1 MASVTVI
8 SLLVLVLVLV
18 AFTFADPENGHAHDH
33 SNCRYNITYGAFVKE
48 TQYIVATNLGY
59 FADEQVCVTFAQV
72 PGSVAQ
78 FDNLAAGQY
87 QVINSAF
94 DNVVNRYVNQGLKLS
109 VIGSDNKGPDLAVV
123 VNTNTGVTTLEGL
136 RGKTLAVDAPDS
148 GLVYTMR
155 AVLAA
160 HNLSLG
166 TDYTFLIIGGAA
178 RFAALS
184 AGWWVDPAGTNHT
197 VYGTI
202 SAFPLSV
209 TLPPWVVVPEGGR
222 VKDVLYP
229 VQLEVLAVN
238 STWAS
243 TSQNRV
249 ALVRFLRAYI
259 KASLYI
265 LNPFNRQA
273 VLDIIAQ
280 NITGGN
286 TVVALKQYNVI
297 VSDLGASYAARLTRQ
312 GLVNIINVRQ
322 HFKPFV
328 PLDTTVTFDNEY
340 IESIVTSNTRG
351 LIDLSFYREA
361 FLTVDTDQLYMQLF
375 E

>member
-1 MASVTVI
+1 MLSSTTFL
-8 SLLVLVLVLV
+8 SLLILVLAVFSHV
-18 AFTFADPENGHAHDH
+18 ALANQDR
-33 SNCRYNITYGAFVKE
+33 CRFNITYGAFVKE

-59 FADEQVCVTFAQV
+59 FDDEDVCVTFSQV
-72 PGSVAQ
+72 SSSGQQ
-78 FDNLAAGQY
+78 FDSLISGQY
-87 QVINSAF
+87 QIINTAF
-94 DNVVNRYVNQGLKLS
+94 DNVVNRYVNLGQTLS
-109 VIGSDNKGPDLAVV
+109 VVGSDNKGPDLAVV
-123 VNTNTGVTTLEGL
+123 VNTQTGVTTIADLL
-136 RGKTLAVDAPDS
+136 HKNIAVDAPDS

-160 HNLSLG
+160 HGLNFENG
-166 TDYTFLIIGGAA
+166 DYNFVQIGGFP
-178 RFAALS
+178 RFQALS
-184 AGWWVDPAGTNHT
+184 RGWYYDNVTDPAHPQNITIHGT
-197 VYGTI
+197 V

-209 TLPPWVVVPEGGR
+209 TLPPWVVVPDGGR

-243 TSQNRV
+243 TPMTRL
-249 ALVRFLRAYI
+249 ATVRFLRAYI